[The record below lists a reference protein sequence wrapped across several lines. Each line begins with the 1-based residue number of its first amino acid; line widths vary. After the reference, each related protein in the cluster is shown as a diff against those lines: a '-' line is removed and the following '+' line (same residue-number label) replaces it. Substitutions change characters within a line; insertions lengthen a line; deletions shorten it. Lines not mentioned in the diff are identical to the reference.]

1 MSNENKTLPI
11 KLWGMRKRFRAW
23 AIALVLI
30 LLMQVNALA
39 TVGRTPVGGASYRFV
54 QLKNG
59 ETIEA
64 QVVPGSHRSKEV
76 VSRFASDIVT
86 LGYKWDTSKQYLEDR
101 KILFPATYA
110 AVGNLFNQKS
120 QLSWG
125 VTFANKY
132 GKTQGGTQ
140 QLQNSYAL
148 LTSDPIVEDQGKG
161 LWFVEVKAIRF
172 VTDGREKI
180 FGQEKLRFKFAIQ
193 AINPSTQSYWS
204 LADQALAPYMERFWA
219 DGLAVVD
226 FVDMQGYT

>member
-1 MSNENKTLPI
+1 MANEKKSLPI
-11 KLWGMRKRFRAW
+11 KLWGMRKRLRAW
-23 AIALVLI
+23 AIALALI

-64 QVVPGSHRSKEV
+64 QVVPGTHRSKEV
-76 VSRFASDIVT
+76 VSRFVSDIVT

-101 KILFPATYA
+101 QILFPATYA
-110 AVGNLFNQKS
+110 AVGNLFNQKA

-125 VTFANKY
+125 ISFANKY

-140 QLQNSYAL
+140 NLQNSYAL
-148 LTSDPIVEDQGKG
+148 LTSDPIVENKGNG
-161 LWFVEVKAIRF
+161 LWFVEVRVIRF
-172 VTDGREKI
+172 VTDGRDKI
-180 FGQEKLRFKFAIQ
+180 LGQEKLRFKFAVK
-193 AINPSTQSYWS
+193 AINPNTQSYWT

-226 FVDMQGYT
+226 FVDMQGYS